1 MKRREFITLLG
12 GAAAWPLAA
21 RGQQPAMPVIG
32 ILSLGSAAGEV
43 PRIAALKQGLSQTG
57 HVEGQNIAIE
67 YRYAESQYDRLP
79 ALAGDLAQ
87 RKPAV
92 IFAAGP
98 PSVRAVKEHTA
109 TIPIVFQMGED
120 PVKEGLVASLNRPG
134 GNITGVSGFTNLLFP
149 KRLQLLHEI
158 VPKPAPW
165 ALLVNPNNPNAEPD
179 SQDARAAAV
188 ALGHEL
194 IVLVAR
200 AQQDID
206 AAFVAMVQQRVGG
219 LIVGVDDGL
228 FIDRRDQIFALA
240 ARHAIPVIYERREY
254 PVTGGL
260 MSYGTNTLEN
270 YRQSGIYMG
279 RILRGEKPGDLPV
292 FRSTKFEF
300 VINLRIAKVFGLT
313 IPPGVLA
320 IADEVID

>member
-1 MKRREFITLLG
+1 MRRP
-12 GAAAWPLAA
+12 W
-21 RGQQPAMPVIG
+21 
-32 ILSLGSAAGEV
+32 S
-43 PRIAALKQGLSQTG
+43 
-57 HVEGQNIAIE
+57 
-67 YRYAESQYDRLP
+67 
-79 ALAGDLAQ
+79 
-87 RKPAV
+87 
-92 IFAAGP
+92 
-98 PSVRAVKEHTA
+98 
-109 TIPIVFQMGED
+109 
-120 PVKEGLVASLNRPG
+120 
-134 GNITGVSGFTNLLFP
+134 
-149 KRLQLLHEI
+149 
-158 VPKPAPW
+158 PW

-188 ALGHEL
+188 ALGYEL

-206 AAFVAMVQQRVGG
+206 AAFVTMVQQRVGG

-240 ARHAIPVIYERREY
+240 ARHAIPAIYERREY

-270 YRQSGIYMG
+270 YRQSGIYIG

-300 VINLRIAKVFGLT
+300 VLNLQTAKAIGLAVS
-313 IPPGVLA
+313 PLMLA
-320 IADEVID
+320 RVDEVIE